1 MKRNKRVVDRM
12 KNELSIR
19 CKALYE
25 LLDKEPIKDS
35 KIDFSESDEA
45 LDNYYQEVSIN
56 STLVRIAADDLSTII
71 KEIRKL

>member
-35 KIDFSESDEA
+35 KIDSSESDEA
-45 LDNYYQEVSIN
+45 LDNYYQEVNIN